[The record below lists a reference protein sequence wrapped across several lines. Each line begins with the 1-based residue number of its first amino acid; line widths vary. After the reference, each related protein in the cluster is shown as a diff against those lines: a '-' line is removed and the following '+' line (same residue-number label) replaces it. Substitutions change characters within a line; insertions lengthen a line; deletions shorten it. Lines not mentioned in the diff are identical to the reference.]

1 MTNESNPYIIYIMSP
16 HPTNAHPLSAEPKE
30 ASSHPRKL
38 RIEEMER
45 LLPEVYQEAPKR
57 PITIVLDNIR
67 SMHNVGSLFR
77 TADALRLEQLLLC
90 GITGKPPHVEIH
102 KSALG
107 AEEVVPWHYFE
118 DTLRAVQQLQ
128 KTGYEVWALEQAE
141 GSIPL
146 EDFATH
152 ANTRTDFHSDTRS
165 ETHTALR
172 RKPIAIVLGN
182 EVHGVQQAV
191 IDQCAGAIEIRQY
204 GTKHSMNVS
213 VAGGI
218 VMWVL
223 SELYPL

>member
-1 MTNESNPYIIYIMSP
+1 MSLQP
-16 HPTNAHPLSAEPKE
+16 KSAEPK
-30 ASSHPRKL
+30 ATPTRPRKL

-45 LLPEVYQEAPKR
+45 LLPESYQEAPKR
-57 PITIVLDNIR
+57 PITILLDNIR

-77 TADALRLEQLLLC
+77 TADALRLERLILC
-90 GITGKPPHVEIH
+90 GITGQPPHVEIH

-107 AEEVVPWHYFE
+107 AEEVVPWCYFE
-118 DTLRAVQQLQ
+118 DTVQAVQELREA
-128 KTGYEVWALEQAE
+128 GYEVWALEQAE
-141 GSIPL
+141 GSISL

-152 ANTRTDFHSDTRS
+152 ADARLTTSGR
-165 ETHTALR
+165 
-172 RKPIAIVLGN
+172 PIALVLGN
-182 EVHGVQQAV
+182 EVQGVQQAV

>member
-1 MTNESNPYIIYIMSP
+1 MSADP
-16 HPTNAHPLSAEPKE
+16 KSAE
-30 ASSHPRKL
+30 SSDREQQKTLAHPRKL

-45 LLPEVYQEAPKR
+45 LLPERYQEVPKR

-77 TADALRLEQLLLC
+77 TADALRLEQLMLC
-90 GITGKPPHVEIH
+90 GITGRPPHVEIH

-107 AEEVVPWHYFE
+107 AEEVVPWSYFE
-118 DTLRAVQQLQ
+118 ETLEAVQLLR
-128 KTGYEVWALEQAE
+128 KAGYEVWALEQAE
-141 GSIPL
+141 GSISL
-146 EDFATH
+146 EKFATLAEAH
-152 ANTRTDFHSDTRS
+152 SVTQSDT
-165 ETHTALR
+165 HTELP
-172 RKPIAIVLGN
+172 RKSIAIVLGN
-182 EVHGVQQAV
+182 EVQGVQQAV
-191 IDQCAGAIEIRQY
+191 IDQCAGAIEIPQY